1 MALSNT
7 QTANGTITNS
17 QTAYGAITKGFHW
30 LTALL
35 ILTAFPVGYFA
46 QETAQYIQSAD
57 FDGSQS
63 VLNRAVLLFSLHK
76 TIGVAAFFTA
86 LLRILWALS
95 QEKPGLLHPDRK
107 LEAWAA
113 ETAHWVLYGAM
124 LIVPLSGWIHHAA
137 SEGFAPIW
145 WPLGQNLPL
154 VPKSEHLSHL
164 FSYVHFYAMI
174 LLGLTI
180 LAHVGGALKHHVI
193 DRDST
198 LMRMLP
204 GSRTLPEPPAQRHSA
219 VPFFSAF
226 ALWVMVLFGASGL
239 FLIDDAAKNHA
250 APIAQSP
257 KASGWTVE
265 TGTLSI
271 TVVQMGADV
280 SGQFTDWSAAI
291 NFVDPSSPGP
301 AGDVDVTIS
310 IPSLQLGSVSGQ
322 AMGADYFNAEIWPT
336 AMFQAEIF
344 KLDDGYEAR
353 GTLTIRDQSAP
364 LTLPF
369 TLDLEG
375 DTARM
380 SGAIEVNRM
389 EYDVGLGTED
399 EASLAYAVSIQV
411 DVEARK
417 TE

>member
-1 MALSNT
+1 MARHNT
-7 QTANGTITNS
+7 
-17 QTAYGAITKGFHW
+17 QTAYGAITKSFHW

-46 QETAQYIQSAD
+46 QETAHYIQSAD

-145 WPLGQNLPL
+145 WPFGQNLPL
-154 VPKSEHLSHL
+154 VPKSEYLSHL

-193 DRDST
+193 DHDST
-198 LMRMLP
+198 LVRMLP
-204 GSRTLPEPPAQRHSA
+204 GSRNLPQPPAQRHSA
-219 VPFFSAF
+219 IPFVTAF
-226 ALWVMVLFGASGL
+226 AVWMLTLIGASALYVVDHGP
-239 FLIDDAAKNHA
+239 HGETQV
-250 APIAQSP
+250 AQT
-257 KASGWTVE
+257 AEGSGWAVE
-265 TGTLSI
+265 TGALGI

-291 NFVDPSSPGP
+291 NFEEPANPGP

-322 AMGADYFNAEIWPT
+322 AMGADYFDAETWPT
-336 AMFQAEIF
+336 AQFQAEIF
-344 KLDDGYEAR
+344 KLGDGYEAR
-353 GTLTIRDQSAP
+353 GTLTIRDQTLP

-375 DTARM
+375 DVARM
-380 SGAIEVNRM
+380 SGATEVNRM
-389 EYDVGLGTED
+389 EYHVGLGTED
-399 EASLAYAVSIQV
+399 EGSLAYAVMIQV
-411 DVEARK
+411 ELEARK
-417 TE
+417 AE